1 MEGSTMSTL
10 LTELGTVVT
19 QMFVWVGNTVT
30 AIMDNDILLLGFGIW
45 ITGAAIGLFGR
56 LLSRG

>member
-1 MEGSTMSTL
+1 MEGTMSTL

-19 QMFVWVGNTVT
+19 QMFTWVGNTAS
-30 AIMDNDILLLGFGIW
+30 AILDNDILLLGFGIW
-45 ITGAAIGLFGR
+45 ACGAAIGIFGR